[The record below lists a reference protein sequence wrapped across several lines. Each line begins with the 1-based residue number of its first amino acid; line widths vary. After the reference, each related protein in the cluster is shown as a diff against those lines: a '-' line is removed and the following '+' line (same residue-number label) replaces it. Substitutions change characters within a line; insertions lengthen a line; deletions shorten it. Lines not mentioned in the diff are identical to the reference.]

1 MKQDSHVHSEL
12 SRFGEPGT
20 LVLLALSS
28 GPMHGYAM
36 MVSIEQD
43 LGFKLG
49 PGTLYGAIAK
59 LVKLGLIRAIESDE
73 RAKPYEITGTGREAL
88 AEFIRRWEPA
98 IRFGQARL
106 A

>member
-1 MKQDSHVHSEL
+1 MKQDAQSQFEL
-12 SRFGEPGT
+12 SRFGEPAT
-20 LVLLALSS
+20 LVLLALAS

-36 MVSIEQD
+36 MLSIEKD

-59 LVKLGLIRAIESDE
+59 LVKLGLIRAIETED
-73 RAKPYEITGTGREAL
+73 RAKPYEITSDGRQAL

>member
-1 MKQDSHVHSEL
+1 MKEEPQRHFEL
-12 SRFGEPGT
+12 SRFGEPAT
-20 LVLLALSS
+20 LVLLALAS
-28 GPMHGYAM
+28 GPMHGYTM
-36 MVSIEQD
+36 MVSIEKD

-59 LVKLGLIRAIESDE
+59 LLKLGLIRALESDN
-73 RAKPYEITGTGREAL
+73 RTKPYEITSEGREAL
-88 AEFIRRWEPA
+88 AEFIRQWEPA

>member
-1 MKQDSHVHSEL
+1 MKQDAPRRSEL
-12 SRFGEPGT
+12 SRFGEPAT

-36 MVSIEQD
+36 MTAIERD

-49 PGTLYGAIAK
+49 AGTLYGAIAK
-59 LVKLGLIRAIESDE
+59 LLKLGMIQALDSED
-73 RAKPYEITGTGREAL
+73 RAKPYEITDVGRLAL
-88 AEFIRRWEPA
+88 AEFIGLWTPA
-98 IRFGQARL
+98 LRYGQTRL